1 MALSLVGACAGD
13 GGDQRLTVF
22 AAASLT
28 DAFEVIAAEFEAEH
42 DGVDVVLSFGA
53 SSSLREQILAGA
65 PADVFA
71 AAAPGPMDELVAA
84 GLVEDPATFARNR
97 LVLAV
102 PAGNPGGVRS
112 VDDLADPDLLLGL
125 CAVEVP
131 CGALA
136 ERVLDEAG
144 VVAEPDTE
152 EADVR
157 ALLTKVVE
165 GELDAGLVYVTD
177 VAAAGGAVEVVDVP
191 SDLRT
196 GYPIAVVR
204 VEGGG
209 DAERVERARDFV
221 DLVRGAQGRA
231 VLDDAGFESP

>member
-1 MALSLVGACAGD
+1 VALSLVGGCADG
-13 GGDQRLTVF
+13 GGDQQLTVF

-28 DAFEVIAAEFEAEH
+28 DAFEEIAADFEAERA
-42 DGVDVVLSFGA
+42 GVDVVLSFGA

-71 AAAPGPMDELVAA
+71 SAAPGPMDELVSA
-84 GLVEDPATFARNR
+84 GLVEDPRTFARNR
-97 LVLAV
+97 LVIAV
-102 PAGNPGGVRS
+102 PPGNPGGVS
-112 VDDLADPDLLLGL
+112 SIDDLADPALLLGL
-125 CAVEVP
+125 CALEVP

-136 ERVLDEAG
+136 ERVLADAG
-144 VVAEPDTE
+144 VAAKPDTE

-177 VAAAGGAVEVVDVP
+177 VTAAGRAVEAVDVP

-196 GYPIAVVR
+196 EYPIAVVR
-204 VEGGG
+204 GE
-209 DAERVERARDFV
+209 DEADDERAELAQDFV
-221 DLVRGAQGRA
+221 DLVRGPQGRA

>member
-112 VDDLADPDLLLGL
+112 IDDLADADLLLGL

-177 VAAAGGAVEVVDVP
+177 AAAAGGAVEVVDVP